1 MIPASNAIADGVIE
15 SGTRILS
22 ALKESGAQPYWFH
35 IDLDVLDPSVMPA
48 VDSPDEGDFEGEH
61 LAELMNF
68 LAPGAIGAD
77 VTIFNPDL
85 DPDGKYA
92 IYVVKIISEGMRYLG
107 VMHV

>member
-1 MIPASNAIADGVIE
+1 MFFLVNN
-15 SGTRILS
+15 
-22 ALKESGAQPYWFH
+22 QPFCLH
-35 IDLDVLDPSVMPA
+35 IDLDVLDPCIVPA
-48 VDSPDEGDFEGEH
+48 VDSPDEGSFEGGH

-85 DPDGKYA
+85 DPNGKYT
-92 IYVVKIISEGMRYLG
+92 IYIIKIISGGLRYLS

>member
-1 MIPASNAIADGVIE
+1 
-15 SGTRILS
+15 
-22 ALKESGAQPYWFH
+22 
-35 IDLDVLDPSVMPA
+35 MPA
-48 VDSPDEGDFEGEH
+48 VDSPDEGGFEGDH

-85 DPDGKYA
+85 DPNGKYT
-92 IYVVKIISEGMRYLG
+92 IYIIKIISGGLRYLS

>member
-1 MIPASNAIADGVIE
+1 M
-15 SGTRILS
+15 L
-22 ALKESGAQPYWFH
+22 
-35 IDLDVLDPSVMPA
+35 
-48 VDSPDEGDFEGEH
+48 EGEH

-85 DPDGKYA
+85 DPDGKYT
-92 IYVVKIISEGMRYLG
+92 IYVVKIISEGLRYLG